1 MKHENETRF
10 MNSRADN
17 HWKTF
22 RSADFLFYGVW
33 TFLVVVG
40 LIVYATPFFLIAM
53 LFALAVG
60 FSPGTALTVFPI
72 AFIAMLF
79 LACVVASK
87 LTRWSAARSATTRS
101 DLGVRTGSRFALP
114 DKTAR
119 PADYYRDIKRLHYH

>member
-1 MKHENETRF
+1 
-10 MNSRADN
+10 MNYRAGN
-17 HWKTF
+17 HGKTF

-60 FSPGTALTVFPI
+60 FSPGIALTVFPI

-79 LACVVASK
+79 LACMVASK
-87 LTRWSAARSATTRS
+87 LTKWPPARSATAKS
-101 DLGVRTGSRFALP
+101 DPGVRTGSRFALP
-114 DKTAR
+114 DKTAS
-119 PADYYRDIKRLHYH
+119 PADYYRDVKRLHYH

>member
-1 MKHENETRF
+1 VF
-10 MNSRADN
+10 P
-17 HWKTF
+17 
-22 RSADFLFYGVW
+22 RSAAADFLFYGVW

-87 LTRWSAARSATTRS
+87 LTRWRVARSAATKS
-101 DLGVRTGSRFALP
+101 DPGPNGIAVCIAGQDGEPS
-114 DKTAR
+114 
-119 PADYYRDIKRLHYH
+119 